1 MNNREKTTTNMYDL
15 NERKERQ
22 RLARIFAE
30 QVLNSEERT
39 IEERA
44 AAEVVVENTASLTM
58 EDVEWDD
65 DKHLLG
71 GATASGGGEV
81 VMLSVSHNGNTITTN
96 RGVWVR
102 RLLTPNGKKY
112 DLHELADGSLQAPE
126 PSTKTMDQYSPEEQA
141 DMVGMWAKYDRCSG
155 GVPDFVIIEGGVNQA
170 GRVPCYN
177 PEAPNPSAWAPDPW
191 MLTPRFDLPRVWD
204 KDGQPCE
211 GISADAYPPKPNHPT
226 TLSSVEDYENAP
238 EGTVVDIAVN
248 VFKRGPRGWLSTNN
262 YSTYSPTQMS
272 NFGKSNILRWGK
284 TS

>member
-1 MNNREKTTTNMYDL
+1 MSDNEK
-15 NERKERQ
+15 RQ
-22 RLARIFAE
+22 RLARLFAE
-30 QVLNSEERT
+30 QILKSETST

-44 AAEVVVENTASLTM
+44 AAEVVVENTAPLTM

-71 GATASGGGEV
+71 GATTSGGGEV
-81 VMLSVSHNGNTITTN
+81 VMLSLSRSGKSITTN
-96 RGVWVR
+96 RGAWVR

-112 DLHELADGSLQAPE
+112 DLHELGDESQEKIE
-126 PSTKTMDQYSPEEQA
+126 PSTKTMDEYSPEEQA
-141 DMVGMWAKYDRCSG
+141 DMVGMWAAYNRHEPG
-155 GVPDFVIIEGGVNQA
+155 GEPSDFVIIEDEVNQA

-204 KDGQPCE
+204 KDGQP
-211 GISADAYPPKPNHPT
+211 IKAIDAGAYQSKPTHPK
-226 TLSSVEDYENAP
+226 TLSTVEDYKNAP

-248 VFKRGPRGWLSTNN
+248 VFKRGPRGWISTNN
-262 YSTYSPTQMS
+262 YSTYSLEQMS
-272 NFGKSNILRWGK
+272 NFGEGNVLRWGK

>member
-1 MNNREKTTTNMYDL
+1 MSDNK
-15 NERKERQ
+15 KRQ
-22 RLARIFAE
+22 RLARLFAE
-30 QVLNSEERT
+30 QVLKSKTST

-44 AAEVVVENTASLTM
+44 AAEVVVENTAPLTM

-65 DKHLLG
+65 EKHLLG
-71 GATASGGGEV
+71 GANTNGGGEV
-81 VMLSVSHNGNTITTN
+81 VMLSLSRSGKSITTN

-112 DLHELADGSLQAPE
+112 DLHELADCSLKAPE
-126 PSTKTMDQYSPEEQA
+126 PSTKTMDEYSPEEQA
-141 DMVGMWAKYDRCSG
+141 EMVGMWAKYDRRNG
-155 GVPDFVIIEGGVNQA
+155 GDTDFVIIEGGVNQA

-211 GISADAYPPKPNHPT
+211 AVAAGADVSKPTHPQ

-248 VFKRGPRGWLSTNN
+248 VFKRGPRGWISTNN
-262 YSTYSPTQMS
+262 YSTYSLEQMS
-272 NFGKSNILRWGK
+272 NFGEGNVLRWGK

>member
-1 MNNREKTTTNMYDL
+1 MSDNEK
-15 NERKERQ
+15 RQ
-22 RLARIFAE
+22 RLARFFAE
-30 QVLNSEERT
+30 QVLTSETST

-44 AAEVVVENTASLTM
+44 AAEVVVENTAPLTM

-65 DKHLLG
+65 KKHLLG
-71 GATASGGGEV
+71 GATTSGGGEV
-81 VMLSVSHNGNTITTN
+81 VMLSLSHNGNTITTN

-126 PSTKTMDQYSPEEQA
+126 PSTKTMDEYSPEEQA
-141 DMVGMWAKYDRCSG
+141 DMVGMWAAYNRHVPG
-155 GVPDFVIIEGGVNQA
+155 GAPSDFVIIEDVVNQA

-177 PEAPNPSAWAPDPW
+177 PEAPEPSAWAPDPW
-191 MLTPRFDLPRVWD
+191 MLTPRFDLPRAWD
-204 KDGQPCE
+204 KNGQPCE
-211 GISADAYPPKPNHPT
+211 ATLAGAHQPKPMHPQ

-248 VFKRGPRGWLSTNN
+248 VFKCGPRGWLSTNN
-262 YSTYSPTQMS
+262 YSTYSPEQMS
-272 NFGKSNILRWGK
+272 NFGKGNVLRWGK